1 MRQDNYKK
9 NIIILWTTF
18 LLCLASIPLYV
29 FCVNIDLFGLF
40 GALPSY
46 TILENPENEL
56 SSELYSADGKLL
68 GKYYRFNRSWAEYN
82 EISSSVI
89 NALIAAEDW
98 RFYKHSGIDLKGLFR
113 AAILSVIL
121 RKNKG
126 GGSTISQQ
134 LAKNL
139 FKTRSDKYKG
149 ILNKIPIIRLFV
161 TKTKEWIV
169 AAKLER
175 AYTKEEIISM
185 YLNTVSFGSN
195 TFGIKSAAKTFFD
208 TKPYNITL
216 NQAAL
221 LIGLLRAPTRYSP
234 ILNPKNSKRRR
245 NVILYQMYK
254 TAFITK
260 DKYEYHSKLPINLKY
275 KVESHNSGIATYF
288 RAIVGSYLLKWTKEN
303 GYDLYS
309 DGLKIY
315 TTLDSRLQKHAEE
328 SVKEHMMELQEKF
341 YEHWQLEP
349 PWVDENSKV
358 IKNFIKNNIKNTDL
372 YKKLIKEYG
381 SHDKNVE
388 RIINT
393 PRGVKIFT
401 WHGDI
406 NVNMSLVEETEYNK
420 KLLRAGFMALEPST
434 GNIKAWVGGINFKH
448 FKYDHVLQ
456 GKRQPGSI
464 FKPFVYMVA
473 LDNGFSPN
481 DIVRDIP
488 VTFNIPGGFWTPQNW
503 YKFYTGKKMT
513 LRQALARSINSV
525 TAYLIK
531 KMTPKLVVT
540 YAKRMGIKSY
550 LDPVPSICL
559 GTSDLSLY
567 ELMGAYNVF
576 ANRGIWTKPMF
587 ITRIEDKYGNVIKS
601 FNHVQKEAI
610 NEHTA
615 YLMTYML
622 KGAQQEH
629 GGSAWRL
636 HEEIKKGNEIA
647 SKSGTTQNHSDGW
660 FIGLTHNLCAGVWVG
675 GEDRCIHFK
684 DFRSGQSG
692 KTAKPIWEKFMVK
705 VYKDPDLHYKKGK
718 FSKPSHKARMN
729 KRVKKYLELEEKN
742 ILKEETK
749 NADEHAEEIKE
760 EGPQDTEINIE
771 DLY

>member
-1 MRQDNYKK
+1 MRQDTYKK
-9 NIIILWTTF
+9 LIIILWITF

-29 FCVNIDLFGLF
+29 FCVNMNLFGLF

-82 EISSSVI
+82 ELSPSVT

-98 RFYKHSGIDLKGLFR
+98 RFYKHSGIDLRSLFR
-113 AAILSVIL
+113 AAILSVLL

-149 ILNKIPIIRLFV
+149 VLNKIPIIRLFV

-175 AYTKEEIISM
+175 SYTKEEIVGM

-208 TKPYNITL
+208 TQPCNLTVD
-216 NQAAL
+216 QAAL
-221 LIGLLRAPTRYSP
+221 LIGLLKAPTRYSP
-234 ILNPKNSKRRR
+234 IFNPANSKRRR
-245 NVILYQMYK
+245 NTILYQMYK
-254 TAFITK
+254 TTFITK
-260 DKYEYHSKLPINLKY
+260 DEYEYYSKLPINLKY

-288 RAIVGSYLLKWTKEN
+288 RAIVGNYLLRWTKKN

-328 SVKEHMMELQEKF
+328 AVRECMTDLQEKF
-341 YEHWQLEP
+341 YKHWQLES
-349 PWVDENSKV
+349 PWVDENGKE
-358 IKNFIKNNIKNTDL
+358 IKDFIKNTVKNTDI

-381 SHDKNVE
+381 THDENVE
-388 RIINT
+388 RVINT
-393 PRGVKIFT
+393 PRKVRVFT
-401 WHGDI
+401 WHGDVD
-406 NVNMSLVEETEYNK
+406 VNMSLVEEIGYKK
-420 KLLRAGFMALEPST
+420 KLLRTGFMALEPST

-456 GKRQPGSI
+456 GKRQPGSA
-464 FKPFVYMVA
+464 FKPFIYMVA

-481 DIVRDIP
+481 DVVRDIP
-488 VTFNIPGGFWTPQNW
+488 ITFNIPGGFWTPQNW

-513 LRQALARSINSV
+513 LRRALSRSINSV
-525 TAYLIK
+525 TAYLLK
-531 KMTPKLVVT
+531 KMGPKLIVT
-540 YAKRMGIKSY
+540 YAKKMGIKSH

-559 GTSDLSLY
+559 GTSDVSLY
-567 ELMGAYNVF
+567 ELIGAYNVF

-587 ITRIEDKYGNVIKS
+587 ITRIEDKYGNVIKK

-610 NEHTA
+610 NEYTA
-615 YLMTYML
+615 YLMIYML
-622 KGAQQEH
+622 KGAQQEQ

-636 HEEIKKGNEIA
+636 SEEIKKGNEIA

-675 GEDRCIHFK
+675 GEDRCVHFK
-684 DFRSGQSG
+684 DFRNGQSG
-692 KTAKPIWEKFMVK
+692 KTAKPIWTKFMLK
-705 VYKDPDLHYKKGK
+705 VYRDPDLHYEKGK
-718 FSKPSHKARMN
+718 FPKPSHKARMN

-742 ILKEETK
+742 SRKEETK
-749 NADEHAEEIKE
+749 NADKHVEKTKE
-760 EGPQDTEINIE
+760 EVQDTEINIE